1 MNQSNFHIER
11 RLVMSKGIIS
21 THGLKYTLSDGVY
34 LMMEEKPE
42 LFDRLNDKVEASEL
56 LPSFVSV
63 LVYIFLAISGTVSSW
78 YMTIVY
84 SMLSYFLA
92 TIVSMWA
99 TIFFIP
105 LVTPILMVYQFLTKF
120 FLHYVAIIIVSAF
133 VMGMWYAGVVFVL
146 ASFIVGF
153 VITISIGG
161 NSQREVFYDAV
172 AKKLYRKF

>member
-1 MNQSNFHIER
+1 
-11 RLVMSKGIIS
+11 MSKGIIS

-42 LFDRLNDKVEASEL
+42 LFDKLNDKVEASEL

-84 SMLSYFLA
+84 SMLSYVLA

-99 TIFFIP
+99 TGGGMP
-105 LVTPILMVYQFLTKF
+105 SGTPRLTGYQCLTKL

-133 VMGMWYAGVVFVL
+133 VMGMWYAGVVFIL

-161 NSQREVFYDAV
+161 YSQREVFNDAV
-172 AKKLYRKF
+172 AKMRYRKF